1 MIEQESVFVEATEE
15 IAVHVELL
23 IRFGNGDDDSEPLD
37 VDMEPNEAA
46 MLETLVET
54 ILRRLDI
61 VE

>member
-37 VDMEPNEAA
+37 VDMERGGHVGNPG
-46 MLETLVET
+46 
-54 ILRRLDI
+54 
-61 VE
+61 